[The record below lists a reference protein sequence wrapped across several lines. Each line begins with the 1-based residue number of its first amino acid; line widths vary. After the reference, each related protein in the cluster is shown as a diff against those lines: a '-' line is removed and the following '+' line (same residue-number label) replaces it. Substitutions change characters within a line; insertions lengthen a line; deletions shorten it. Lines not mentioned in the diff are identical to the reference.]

1 VSARVVALSLTVNTA
16 LIVLAQLF
24 VLRRVA
30 RLPSAG

>member
-1 VSARVVALSLTVNTA
+1 LSLTANTA

-24 VLRRVA
+24 VRRRVAAPGEAA